1 MMAADLEFFFDPV
14 CPWAWITS
22 RWVNNVAAQRSYT
35 VNWRFI
41 SLWNLNEDN
50 AKQWYTPEYRA
61 GHYRGQQGLRV
72 ADAIRL
78 GAAQREGAE
87 QLEGAGADAIG
98 RWYTA
103 LGTALHVERRQEEM
117 AADPLGFLATLL
129 GANGF
134 DAVLVEAAEDDSHDD
149 HIRADTELALS
160 RTGRDVGTPILTF
173 HPDADEE
180 ASFFGPVISKA
191 PKGREAL
198 KLWDAVETL
207 ATMSGMAELK
217 RSNRLAPDFA

>member
-1 MMAADLEFFFDPV
+1 MSADLDFFFDPV

-22 RWVNNVAAQRSYT
+22 RWVGNVAEQRSYDIE
-35 VNWRFI
+35 WRFI
-41 SLWNLNEDN
+41 SLWILNEGN
-50 AKQWYTPEYRA
+50 TQEWYTPEYRA
-61 GHYRGQQGLRV
+61 GHLRGQQGLRI

-78 GAAQREGAE
+78 GG
-87 QLEGAGADAIG
+87 GDADAIG

-103 LGTALHVERRQEEM
+103 LGTAIHVEQRREEAM
-117 AADPLGFLATLL
+117 GDSAGFFTKLLTANDFDPALASAAAD
-129 GANGF
+129 
-134 DAVLVEAAEDDSHDD
+134 DAHDG
-149 HIRADTELALS
+149 HIRAETELALS

-173 HPDADEE
+173 HPGAENE

-191 PKGREAL
+191 PTGTDAL

-217 RSNRLAPDFA
+217 RSNRVAPDFT

>member
-1 MMAADLEFFFDPV
+1 MAADLDFFFDPV

-22 RWVNNVAAQRSYT
+22 RWVVNASEQRDYE

-41 SLWNLNEDN
+41 SLWILNEEN
-50 AKQWYTPEYRA
+50 TQEWYTPQYRA
-61 GHYRGQQGLRV
+61 GHYLGQQGLRI

-78 GAAQREGAE
+78 GEDDP
-87 QLEGAGADAIG
+87 DAVG

-103 LGTALHVERRQEEM
+103 IGTALHKEGQRD
-117 AADPLGFLATLL
+117 AARDDSLAWYGGLL
-129 GANGF
+129 SANGF
-134 DAVLVEAAEDDSHDD
+134 DETYIDAADDDAHDA
-149 HIRADTELALS
+149 HLRSETELALT

-173 HPDADEE
+173 HPGADNE

-191 PKGREAL
+191 PTGVEAVE
-198 KLWDAVETL
+198 LWDAVEKL

-217 RSNRLAPDFA
+217 RSNRVAPDFT